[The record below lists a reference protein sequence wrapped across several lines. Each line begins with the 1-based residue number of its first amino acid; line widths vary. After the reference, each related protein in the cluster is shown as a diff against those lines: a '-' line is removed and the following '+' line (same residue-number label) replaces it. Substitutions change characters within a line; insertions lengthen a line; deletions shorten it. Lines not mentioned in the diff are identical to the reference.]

1 MAISRPLAEHLL
13 PRYSNASSLNCLDS
27 ALSAGLQLMAD
38 TAAVLV
44 DCFSVVH
51 MHLPLATPDACVA
64 ARAAIRAAEIQAKA
78 TRYAGGLT
86 LISGIAALFAG
97 LLAVAAAVAD
107 QVNQRRAE
115 RRRRQAYFRRMLN
128 LFNQTEGD
136 LLSLKNFFSDNKSLS
151 PIGKRLLGRFLVN
164 SGKEDEYAYIIDL
177 IGVLSKNNWEE
188 MSLFSEQ
195 IMGNLFDLSEN
206 LKKTIHNL
214 SIMRDNTKCEE
225 ITPGA
230 TATFTFRPWD
240 VQNAAC
246 AGVMLVDTIESQMA
260 FIRSEL
266 ARELKL

>member
-1 MAISRPLAEHLL
+1 
-13 PRYSNASSLNCLDS
+13 
-27 ALSAGLQLMAD
+27 MAD

-128 LFNQTEGD
+128 LFDQTEGD
-136 LLSLKNFFSDNKSLS
+136 LLSLKNLFSDNKSL
-151 PIGKRLLGRFLVN
+151 PAIGERIFGWFLVN
-164 SGKEDEYAYIIDL
+164 SGRENEYAHIMDL
-177 IGVLSKNNWEE
+177 MDVLSKNNWEE

-195 IMGNLFDLSEN
+195 IMGDLFDLSEN
-206 LKKTIHNL
+206 LKKTIYNL
-214 SIMRDNTKCEE
+214 SIIRDNTKCEE

-230 TATFTFRPWD
+230 TATVTFRPWA

-246 AGVMLVDTIESQMA
+246 AGIKLVETIESLLK